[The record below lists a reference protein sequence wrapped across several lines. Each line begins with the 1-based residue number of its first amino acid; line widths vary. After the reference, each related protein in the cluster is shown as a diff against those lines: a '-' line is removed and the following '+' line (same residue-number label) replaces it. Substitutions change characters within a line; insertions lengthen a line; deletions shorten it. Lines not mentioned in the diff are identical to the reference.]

1 MGNFSSFVN
10 QDVKTR
16 RRVLLLYKQSELSTE
31 KSSHNILEQPLTFN
45 DTYMDRVLGI

>member
-16 RRVLLLYKQSELSTE
+16 RRVLLLYKQSELRTDF
-31 KSSHNILEQPLTFN
+31 SHNILEQPLTFN